1 MLTKIYRAIMLAQAS
16 SAANRTAAYLSD
28 HQLNDWGYTRGS
40 FTAAMVAQVKADFD
54 AADKA
59 QAASAGFQPVTF
71 SQLPAQA
78 AHCRS
83 QAHHTEKPC
92 RTIVRASVCRG
103 KYETSYIYQRLPSQ
117 KL

>member
-40 FTAAMVAQVKADFD
+40 FAAAMVAQVKADFD

-59 QAASAGFQPVTF
+59 AHPTTSLFNSA
-71 SQLPAQA
+71 
-78 AHCRS
+78 
-83 QAHHTEKPC
+83 
-92 RTIVRASVCRG
+92 TILQVIKKDEFHSFHPLAFF
-103 KYETSYIYQRLPSQ
+103 
-117 KL
+117 